1 MMPNQKNIMLR
12 FSFII
17 LVMVLIGIAIIC
29 KAGVIMFAERQY
41 WKDVADRFVK
51 ENVTVRPTRGNIISS
66 DGQLMASSLPEY
78 KIYMDFMINKR
89 KSETEEEEK
98 TRLKLQ
104 HIKDSVLYA
113 NLDTICKGLHEI
125 FPDKSAAFFKQHIKN
140 GRKKESRSWLLYPKR
155 ISYIQYKEAKRLP
168 VFNLNKYKGGFHEQA
183 FNQRKKPFG
192 SLAMRT
198 LGDMFPDIEQGA
210 KNGLELS
217 YDSILKGRNGIT
229 HRQKVMNKY
238 LNIVDIPPVDGCDI
252 ITTIDVGMQD
262 IAEKALVDELKEI
275 NATVGV
281 AILMEVQTGDIK
293 AIVNMTKCNDGIY
306 REIRNNAISD
316 MMEPGSTFKTASI
329 LVALDDGVITP
340 ETVVETGNGVYMMHG
355 RYMKDHN
362 WHRGGYGTINTTK
375 SLMVSSNIG
384 VSRLIDDHY
393 HDNPEK
399 FVRGLHRVGI
409 ATPLDLDIPG
419 AGKPNIRI
427 PNKDLSNWS
436 RTALAWMSIG
446 YETQIPPINTLA
458 FYNAIAN
465 NGVMVKPRFV
475 KSIVKDGQVVED
487 IAPEILNPAIASP
500 KAISEI
506 QTILEKVVSEGLG
519 KKAGSKQF
527 HVSGKTGT
535 AQVSQGKAGYTNGTR
550 RYLVSFC
557 GYFPSEAPKYSC
569 IVAIQKPGLP
579 ASGGLMAGSVFS
591 KIAERVFAKH
601 LAQDLKE
608 AKDSTSILIPDV
620 KNGDISAAHYVL
632 NYMKDHNWHRGG
644 YGTINTTKSLMVSS
658 NIGVSRL
665 IDDHY
670 HDNPEKFVRGLHR
683 VGIATPLDL
692 DIPGAGKPN
701 IRIPNKDLSNW
712 SRTALAWMS
721 IGYETQIPPINT
733 LAFYN
738 AIANNGVMVKPRFVK
753 SIVKDGQ
760 VVEDIAPEIL
770 NPAIASPKAIS
781 EIQTILEKVVSE
793 GLGKKAGSKQFHVS
807 GKTGTAQVSQGKAGY
822 TNGTRRYLV
831 SFCGYFPSEAPKY
844 SCIVAIQK
852 PGLPASGGLMA
863 GSVFSKIAE
872 RVFAKHLAQD
882 LKEAKDSTSILIP
895 DVKNGDISAAHYVLN
910 RINVNS
916 SGVSEQSTEG
926 KPVWGNVTSN
936 PDNVLFNK
944 KDINNK
950 LVPSVIGMGAKDA
963 VYLLESMGLKA
974 RITGIGKVK
983 SQSIPAGNTL
993 RKGQTIQL
1001 RLN

>member
-1 MMPNQKNIMLR
+1 MMPNQKNIMTR

-78 KIYMDFMINKR
+78 KIYMDFKAGG
-89 KSETEEEEK
+89 E
-98 TRLKLQ
+98 
-104 HIKDSVLYA
+104 IKDSLLLLYM
-113 NLDTICKGLHEI
+113 DSICDGLHQI
-125 FPDKSAAFFKQHIKN
+125 FPDKSKSEFKSHILK
-140 GRKKESRSWLLYPKR
+140 GRKKGSRNYLLYPKR

-217 YDSILKGRNGIT
+217 YDSVLKGRDGIT

-281 AILMEVQTGDIK
+281 AILMEVKTGDIK

-329 LVALDDGVITP
+329 MVALEDGKITP
-340 ETVVETGNGVYMMHG
+340 DQTIDTGNGVYNMHG
-355 RYMKDHN
+355 RPMKDHN
-362 WHRGGYGTINTTK
+362 WHRGGYGVITTTQT
-375 SLMVSSNIG
+375 LMYSSNIG
-384 VSRLIDDHY
+384 VSRLVDQNY
-393 HDNPEK
+393 HNQPEK
-399 FVRGLHRVGI
+399 YVEGLYKLGI
-409 ATPLDLDIPG
+409 ATPLKLDIPG
-419 AGKPNIRI
+419 AGKPYIRM
-427 PNKDLSNWS
+427 PNKDNWS
-436 RTALAWMSIG
+436 KTALAWMSIG
-446 YETQIPPINTLA
+446 YETQVPPINTLT

-475 KSIVKDGQVVED
+475 KAIMKDGQVMED
-487 IAPEILNPAIASP
+487 IPTEILNPAIASP
-500 KAISEI
+500 STI
-506 QTILEKVVSEGLG
+506 QQIQVILEKVVSEGLG
-519 KKAGSKQF
+519 KRAGSKQF

-535 AQVSQGKAGYTNGTR
+535 AQVSQGKGGYKTGTM

-601 LAQDLKE
+601 LAQDLRE
-608 AKDSTSILIPDV
+608 AKDSTSVLIPDV
-620 KNGDISAAHYVL
+620 KNGDVGAANYVL
-632 NYMKDHNWHRGG
+632 KQIQIRSSGISETSKD
-644 YGTINTTKSLMVSS
+644 
-658 NIGVSRL
+658 
-665 IDDHY
+665 
-670 HDNPEKFVRGLHR
+670 
-683 VGIATPLDL
+683 
-692 DIPGAGKPN
+692 GKP
-701 IRIPNKDLSNW
+701 IW
-712 SRTALAWMS
+712 
-721 IGYETQIPPINT
+721 
-733 LAFYN
+733 
-738 AIANNGVMVKPRFVK
+738 
-753 SIVKDGQ
+753 
-760 VVEDIAPEIL
+760 
-770 NPAIASPKAIS
+770 
-781 EIQTILEKVVSE
+781 
-793 GLGKKAGSKQFHVS
+793 
-807 GKTGTAQVSQGKAGY
+807 
-822 TNGTRRYLV
+822 
-831 SFCGYFPSEAPKY
+831 
-844 SCIVAIQK
+844 
-852 PGLPASGGLMA
+852 
-863 GSVFSKIAE
+863 GSV
-872 RVFAKHLAQD
+872 
-882 LKEAKDSTSILIP
+882 TC
-895 DVKNGDISAAHYVLN
+895 
-910 RINVNS
+910 
-916 SGVSEQSTEG
+916 T
-926 KPVWGNVTSN
+926 
-936 PDNVLFNK
+936 PDNVLLSK
-944 KDINNK
+944 REIKNNF
-950 LVPSVIGMGAKDA
+950 VPSVIGMGARDA

-974 RITGIGKVK
+974 RVSGIGKVK
-983 SQSIPAGNTL
+983 TQSIPAGNTL